1 MLNGNEVA
9 SAVAIKDA
17 DKSADSISLNVE
29 SIARFYEREE
39 RKISRSQRI
48 VERVADTVG
57 RPTFLGCIVLVVA
70 AWVALNSVADR
81 LGIEPFDEPPFFWLQ
96 GLISLLALLTTVV
109 VLIRQERLAKLEE
122 RREHLDLQ
130 VNLLTEQK
138 TTKLIHLIEE
148 LRRDLPMVQD
158 RHDAQS
164 EAMQKPTDLH
174 RVLAEIDEAR
184 LAAPPSAAPPATVQP
199 TP

>member
-1 MLNGNEVA
+1 M
-9 SAVAIKDA
+9 AIEDA
-17 DKSADSISLNVE
+17 DKSADSISHNVE
-29 SIARFYEREE
+29 SIATFYEREE

-96 GLISLLALLTTVV
+96 GLISLLAL
-109 VLIRQERLAKLEE
+109 
-122 RREHLDLQ
+122 
-130 VNLLTEQK
+130 
-138 TTKLIHLIEE
+138 
-148 LRRDLPMVQD
+148 MVQD

-184 LAAPPSAAPPATVQP
+184 LAAPPSAAPLATAPPATVQP